1 MVAPIWLVRD
11 LGLSEANG
19 NRARVK
25 RTLDEL
31 CETGWLE
38 ARPAQSGRMIEIV
51 NVIDKCWDD
60 IGEHWEA

>member
-1 MVAPIWLVRD
+1 MPLRGCSDMACKG
-11 LGLSEANG
+11 LGKG
-19 NRARVK
+19 
-25 RTLDEL
+25 TIDEL

-51 NVIDKCWDD
+51 NVIDKQWDD